1 MVGPSCY
8 NLYLILDNIS
18 ISLKTLVV
26 LSLLDDFGPY
36 LRWMFFLVIISL
48 KSPISSFFF
57 PHIWIYF
64 SNKVPH
70 KFDFAFIFHLFL
82 SLTYYSVFCY
92 RLIVAGSCV
101 IDG

>member
-8 NLYLILDNIS
+8 NLYLILDYIS

-36 LRWMFFLVIISL
+36 LRWMFFFVIISL

-57 PHIWIYF
+57 HI
-64 SNKVPH
+64 SG
-70 KFDFAFIFHLFL
+70 FIFPIKCHTNL
-82 SLTYYSVFCY
+82 SLPLFFICFC
-92 RLIVAGSCV
+92 R
-101 IDG
+101 